1 MAVAEF
7 LPEEYAGVNLPGTQ
21 EHKQASRQTRARVQS
36 TVRAPESQPDG
47 RSIRQSDSEHKVE
60 TDSNIRR

>member
-36 TVRAPESQPDG
+36 TAPESQPDG
-47 RSIRQSDSEHKVE
+47 RSIRQSDSEHKEE